1 MNLLNIIKK
10 LNKILITIAAFTLVV
25 AMVEAVFNMLLR
37 PIGYPVQGS
46 FEVMGFACAV
56 ISALGLGYSQE
67 QKAHISVDIIFR
79 FLPFKIKRGL
89 RFISRFISAVFFMAV
104 SYRILCLG
112 ITYYFSQELSET
124 LRIPIYP
131 ITFLVSIGFFALS
144 LTLFLDTVILLL
156 KKD

>member
-46 FEVMGFACAV
+46 FEIMGFACAV

-67 QKAHISVDIIFR
+67 QKAHISVDIIF
-79 FLPFKIKRGL
+79 KKGL